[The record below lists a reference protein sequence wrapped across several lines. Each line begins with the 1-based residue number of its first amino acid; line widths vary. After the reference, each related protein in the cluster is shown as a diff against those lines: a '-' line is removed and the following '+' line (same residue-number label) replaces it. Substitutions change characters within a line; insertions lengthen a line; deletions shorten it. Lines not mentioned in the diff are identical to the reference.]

1 MPQPEGWGRENPDMW
16 SKFMDVKSGYTA
28 QMLREFFHHEGLP
41 LRIIPPLDSEAPMSA
56 PRELWVPD
64 SKTHVA
70 AELLRKI

>member
-1 MPQPEGWGRENPDMW
+1 MW

-28 QMLREFFHHEGLP
+28 QIWLEFFQAEGVA
-41 LRIIPPLDSEAPMSA
+41 LRILPPLETDAPMTE

>member
-1 MPQPEGWGRENPDMW
+1 MW

-41 LRIIPPLDSEAPMSA
+41 VQIIPPLEGDAPMTA

>member
-1 MPQPEGWGRENPDMW
+1 MW
-16 SKFMDVKSGYTA
+16 SKFMDVKNGYSA
-28 QMLREFFHHEGLP
+28 RIWRDFFWAEGVAVQIVPALET
-41 LRIIPPLDSEAPMSA
+41 DTPMMT

>member
-1 MPQPEGWGRENPDMW
+1 MW
-16 SKFMDVKSGYTA
+16 SKFLDVKNGYTA
-28 QMLREFFHHEGLP
+28 KIWQEFFYAEGVA
-41 LRIIPPLDSEAPMSA
+41 LRIVPPLESGTPMTE

>member
-1 MPQPEGWGRENPDMW
+1 MW
-16 SKFMDVKSGYTA
+16 AKFIEVKSGYTA
-28 QMLREFFHHEGLP
+28 QIWLEFFQAEAVAV
-41 LRIIPPLDSEAPMSA
+41 RIEPPLVTDTPMTA

>member
-1 MPQPEGWGRENPDMW
+1 MW
-16 SKFMDVKSGYTA
+16 AKLLEVRTGYA
-28 QMLREFFHHEGLP
+28 AEFWREFFHAEGVAV
-41 LRIIPPLDSEAPMSA
+41 RIVPPLETDAPMTA

>member
-1 MPQPEGWGRENPDMW
+1 MW

-28 QMLREFFHHEGLP
+28 EIWREFFRAEGLAVQ
-41 LRIIPPLDSEAPMSA
+41 IVPPLEGDALMTT